1 MGNTGAKCL
10 GEKKIDYRIFSSL
23 TSRKKTLSTSESI
36 SFDKYIHGKYRTER
50 IFTKAEYKPS

>member
-1 MGNTGAKCL
+1 MGHVGARCS

-36 SFDKYIHGKYRTER
+36 SFDNGKYRTER
-50 IFTKAEYKPS
+50 VVTKDEYKPS